1 LRALPER
8 VLRAVEILLG
18 ALEERG
24 VRVEEAYLFG
34 SYARGDWIESSDV
47 DLVIVSSSF
56 QGSRFIDRLELIYR
70 VEWELGVKPWIEVI
84 PLTPSEFQER
94 LATSVVLRDA
104 SKYWVKV
111 K

>member
-1 LRALPER
+1 LRAPPER
-8 VLRAVEILLG
+8 VLKAVEMLLD
-18 ALEERG
+18 ALERRG

-34 SYARGDWIESSDV
+34 SYAKGDWIESSDV

-70 VEWELGVKPWIEVI
+70 IEGELGVKPWIEVI
-84 PLTPSEFQER
+84 PLTPGELQER

-104 SKYWVKV
+104 SKYWIKV